1 MKKLLLLSM
10 VISFGFFSCKTAT
23 EDEPD
28 PNVAPTITKAPDT
41 YTQKALLEFT
51 TCAGCQYCP
60 NGDIYAANL
69 IAKYP
74 NKVYAVALHNLQQ
87 GPDNMSSTESVAF
100 YTSFGNGNPSG
111 FVNRR
116 TPKCDAYTGWDNSAT
131 GILAE
136 TAKCGVAIDATSK
149 TGSKYKA
156 KIYAGIGTAD
166 LPVGSYSVIAYLVN
180 ESMSGSGSGWD
191 QVNAFNTVSGHAY
204 FGKGNP
210 VKGFIHENVFVKS
223 LNTMAG
229 TLIASDKIKAK
240 ALSTYTFD
248 VDATGMDEDKLEV
261 VAFIYLKSIA
271 GNNVMNVQRVKLGKF
286 QNFD

>member
-1 MKKLLLLSM
+1 M
-10 VISFGFFSCKTAT
+10 VISFGFFSCKTAV
-23 EDEPD
+23 EEEPD
-28 PNVAPTITKAPDT
+28 PNTAPTITKAADT

-60 NGDIYAANL
+60 NGDLYAANL
-69 IAKYP
+69 ISKYS
-74 NKVYAVALHNLQQ
+74 NKVFAVALHNLQQ
-87 GPDNMSSTESVAF
+87 GPDNMSNSETVAF
-100 YTSFGNGNPSG
+100 YTTFGAGNPSG
-111 FVNRR
+111 FLNRR
-116 TPKCDAYTGWDNSAT
+116 TPKCGAYTDWDNSAKT
-131 GILAE
+131 ILAE
-136 TAKCGVAIDATSK
+136 TANCGVAIDAVTK
-149 TGSKYKA
+149 TGSKYKV

-166 LPVGSYSVIAYLVN
+166 LPNANYSVIAYLVN
-180 ESMSGSGSGWD
+180 ESMSGTGSGWD
-191 QVNAFNTVSGHAY
+191 QVNAFNGVAGHAY

-223 LNTMAG
+223 LNTMSG
-229 TLIASDKIKAK
+229 TLMTADKTKAK

-248 VDATGMDEDKLEV
+248 LDATGMNEDKLEV